1 MCGDYNLR
9 REKRYV
15 EVDVRFTPDGK
26 IRPLAINYDKAH
38 TYGIDRVL
46 AVKHGT
52 SRLGGKGHCFA
63 QTAFCPATG
72 FIKIH
77 IIIHGSAHWTSY
89 IFFSHS
95 ITSQKNAKQTQS
107 HTKITPKGCY
117 LWIWFDYTPTLWR
130 CQLRICLHFRDFL
143 LISYIFYT
151 IIELP
156 DHKGVFLL

>member
-46 AVKHGT
+46 AVKHG
-52 SRLGGKGHCFA
+52 
-63 QTAFCPATG
+63 
-72 FIKIH
+72 
-77 IIIHGSAHWTSY
+77 TSY

-130 CQLRICLHFRDFL
+130 CQLRICLHFGERGFL
-143 LISYIFYT
+143 FHNKNTPFCGFIKTRRALLANHT
-151 IIELP
+151 ACHELFF
-156 DHKGVFLL
+156 V